1 MAIPDVYRKVGAPNI
16 FSFDFID
23 TIAGLG
29 YITFYAINS
38 DNFKKLN
45 NAQIASP
52 IPRIAFSTD
61 AAAFELNSDI
71 DWDLDFNIA
80 NIIASG
86 ALYISSTIDLINGSP
101 NVCTARMDAFVYKV
115 DTAGTATLLSS
126 ASGAA
131 VEWGNNKT
139 GSHRTLTKVD
149 MDQTKIGAGEKLRV
163 NTQLF
168 TKKVS
173 GSASTHLW
181 TDGGSRGTSTNNQI
195 DPSLTTADLGYKNT
209 TDLIINVPFK
219 LNI

>member
-1 MAIPDVYRKVGAPNI
+1 
-16 FSFDFID
+16 
-23 TIAGLG
+23 
-29 YITFYAINS
+29 
-38 DNFKKLN
+38 
-45 NAQIASP
+45 
-52 IPRIAFSTD
+52 
-61 AAAFELNSDI
+61 
-71 DWDLDFNIA
+71 
-80 NIIASG
+80 
-86 ALYISSTIDLINGSP
+86 
-101 NVCTARMDAFVYKV
+101 
-115 DTAGTATLLSS
+115 
-126 ASGAA
+126 
-131 VEWGNNKT
+131 WGNNKT